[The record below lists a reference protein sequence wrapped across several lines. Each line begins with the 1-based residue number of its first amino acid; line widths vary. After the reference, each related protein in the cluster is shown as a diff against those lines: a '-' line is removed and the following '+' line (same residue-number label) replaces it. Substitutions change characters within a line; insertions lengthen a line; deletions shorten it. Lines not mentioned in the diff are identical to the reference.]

1 MKSRA
6 YAVALAAISAALAVV
21 FVVIQAYV
29 PVMTIA
35 LNVMAAMA
43 VNLPLTKN
51 MWKSGILAYVAAAG
65 LGFLFV
71 NIKALP
77 FIMLFGVYSVLAWS
91 LDVKF
96 YKIDKLPKWL
106 KITIITVI
114 KIGFYFLMFWAC
126 YKLMGVAL
134 DTVNIFG
141 KDLNLNFYIL
151 WGVGFAAFC
160 VYDPLM
166 RWVFKCESNLVSRII
181 KH

>member
-35 LNVMAAMA
+35 FNVMAAMA

-77 FIMLFGVYSVLAWS
+77 FIMLFGVYSVLSYA
-91 LDVKF
+91 LDFKF
-96 YKIDKLPKWL
+96 FAIEKLPKWL
-106 KITIITVI
+106 KILIITVI

-141 KDLNLNFYIL
+141 KDFSLNFYIL
-151 WGVGFAAFC
+151 WGIGFSAFC
-160 VYDPLM
+160 IYDPLM
-166 RWVFKCESNLVSRII
+166 RWVFKCERNLINRIV